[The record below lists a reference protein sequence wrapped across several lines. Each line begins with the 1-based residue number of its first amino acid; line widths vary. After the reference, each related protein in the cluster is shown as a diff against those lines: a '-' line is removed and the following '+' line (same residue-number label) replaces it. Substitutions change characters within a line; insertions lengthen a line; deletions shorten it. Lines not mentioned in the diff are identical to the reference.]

1 MGTITADG
9 AISGAP
15 PTASAGFS
23 TATFTARL
31 RFTQTPKSY
40 GVATGVLQMNLA
52 SPSAFVALAG
62 VPSTVSQVD
71 TLYIR
76 TSDNV
81 DVRITTDDGV
91 GGNVVT
97 TIPCIGLLV
106 LEFQTLKFCKLVEVK
121 GTATLEYVA
130 SGPQ

>member
-1 MGTITADG
+1 MRDIVARVESFIITIPRDTPYLG
-9 AISGAP
+9 ALRAGEEANARGYFVRKGNRTVY
-15 PTASAGFS
+15 PTVD
-23 TATFTARL
+23 RN
-31 RFTQTPKSY
+31 
-40 GVATGVLQMNLA
+40 VL
-52 SPSAFVALAG
+52 
-62 VPSTVSQVD
+62 
-71 TLYIR
+71 
-76 TSDNV
+76 
-81 DVRITTDDGV
+81 VRITTDDGV